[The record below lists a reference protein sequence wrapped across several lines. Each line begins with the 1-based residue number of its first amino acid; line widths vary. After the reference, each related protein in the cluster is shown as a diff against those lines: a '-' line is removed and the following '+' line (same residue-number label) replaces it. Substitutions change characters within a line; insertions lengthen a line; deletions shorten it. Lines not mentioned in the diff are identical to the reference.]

1 MDIGFIGLIT
11 LVVVIILAFVTKVNV
26 GLLAI
31 AASVFLG
38 LFSDITADQIIS
50 GFDSNLFIMLLGIL
64 LLCTIAVVNG
74 SLELFAMKLLRL
86 TGGKALFAPIMIYFI
101 GLIVSAM
108 GPGAVPVLGIVTAV
122 SIPLGRSTGYS
133 TVMLAIIGEMGT
145 FTGRFSPLTPES
157 ALIRSLAIPQGITG
171 YQGPLLIYN
180 FLTTIIL
187 AALIFFMFKGHK
199 VNRQMEFTEDLGTFS
214 KKQIITLIGFVFM
227 ILIVLIFGLDIGL
240 IAFATGVILML
251 LGVADERKVLRS
263 ISWSTLIMVTGV
275 GVLMNIII
283 EYGGV
288 DILSNALSSVMTPQT
303 SMGIQGLI
311 AGILSWFSS
320 AMGVVWPTL
329 IPTVGNIAENVGVDP
344 AGLITV
350 MGLTASFAGLSPAS
364 TGGAM
369 IMAAES
375 TSSKSDGNR
384 LFVKLF
390 LLSVLLLITVTLFSF
405 LGLYTI
411 L

>member
-11 LVVVIILAFVTKVNV
+11 LVVVIILAFAAKVNV

-31 AASVFLG
+31 AATVFLG
-38 LFSDITADQIIS
+38 LFSEITADQIIS
-50 GFDSNLFIMLLGIL
+50 GFDSNLFLMLLGIMI
-64 LLCTIAVVNG
+64 LCTVAVVNG
-74 SLELFAMKLLRL
+74 SLELLAMKLLRL
-86 TGGKALFAPIMIYFI
+86 TGGKALFAPVMIYFI
-101 GLIVSAM
+101 GLIVAGIS
-108 GPGAVPVLGIVTAV
+108 PGAVPVLGIVTAV
-122 SIPLGRSTGYS
+122 SIPLGKSTGYS
-133 TVMLAIIGEMGT
+133 TVMLALIGEMGT

-157 ALIRSLAIPQGITG
+157 ALIRSLAEPQGITG

-180 FLTTIIL
+180 FLTTLVL
-187 AALIFFMFKGHK
+187 ATLIFFMFKGHK
-199 VNRQMEFTEDLGTFS
+199 VNMQMEFNKGLESFT
-214 KKQIITLIGFVFM
+214 KNQIITLIGFVTM
-227 ILIVLIFGLDIGL
+227 IAIVLIFSLDIGL
-240 IAFATGVILML
+240 IAFAIGVVLMV
-251 LGVADERKVLRS
+251 LGVADERKVLKS

-275 GVLMNIII
+275 GILMNIII

-288 DILSNALSSVMTPQT
+288 DLLSNALSTIMTPQT

-311 AGILSWFSS
+311 AGVLSWFSS

-384 LFVKLF
+384 LFIRLF
-390 LLSVLLLITVTLFSF
+390 ALSALLLFIVTLLAL
-405 LGLYTI
+405 LGFYSI